1 MATANP
7 VPATPKPRSSISGF
21 FLRLLFRGYRS
32 LVTLPLLVLVGF
44 LAWQTSVYA
53 WYRGISKG
61 ERTGMIVKVSK
72 KGTPLCRYNSI
83 EMRVGAQPG
92 TAVLT
97 PESLELA
104 VDDAYEWLLPQLR
117 EAERNQSK
125 ITVEYRQD
133 GKNLPWRFCIGT
145 EYHATGVVK

>member
-7 VPATPKPRSSISGF
+7 TPPSPAPRSSILGF
-21 FLRLLFRGYRS
+21 LLRLLFRGYRS
-32 LVTLPLLVLVGF
+32 LITLPLLALLGF
-44 LAWQTSVYA
+44 LGWQTSVYT
-53 WYRGISKG
+53 WYRGISVG

-92 TAVLT
+92 TAVLSQET
-97 PESLELA
+97 WEVTLDE
-104 VDDAYEWLLPQLR
+104 AYEWLMPQFR

-125 ITVEYRQD
+125 ITVQYRQD